1 MLLLGLSLLTAKL
14 NYYLVHQRQEKAWLM
29 YKQLHQSG
37 HTPRCN
43 TIIKLLQCVEN
54 TSQIIELLTVAKNK
68 GYELPS
74 NITISLLERAVH
86 YGSAW
91 REVVAIIMHYYHD
104 NWEYIITEPLAD
116 ALVKW
121 IQK

>member
-1 MLLLGLSLLTAKL
+1 
-14 NYYLVHQRQEKAWLM
+14 M
-29 YKQLHQSG
+29 YKELHQSG

-43 TIIKLLQCVEN
+43 TITKLLQCVKN
-54 TSQIIELLTVAKNK
+54 TSQITELLMIAKNK
-68 GYELPS
+68 KYELPS
-74 NITISLLERAVH
+74 NITTSLLERAVH

-91 REVVAIIMHYYHD
+91 RDVVAIIMHYYHD
-104 NWEYIITEPLAD
+104 NWEFVITEPLAD